1 MIGQH
6 FATAAKHIR
15 RVPYQAMAG
24 IFIMVVT
31 FFIATILALLVYA
44 SSNILHYF
52 ETRPQV
58 IAFLKDDTTPDQ
70 VSSLQRQL
78 GGDQRIKDIRYVS
91 KEQALGIY
99 KSATSDNPILS
110 EFVSPKVFPAS
121 LEFSVTDLSFTEEV
135 IAELEANNA
144 VSQVV
149 FTASLG
155 EAKEISA
162 VIDNLRN
169 ITRYIRI
176 GGVGIVSF
184 LLVSSFLILLVILG
198 MRIASRRE
206 EIEILKLLGATSGFI
221 RMPFVI
227 EGVMYALI
235 GSFLGWLL
243 GTLSFLYAMPALLSY
258 FGEIS
263 VFPQE
268 TAQLFLLL
276 GQILGIELLLAVFL
290 GLVGSLTALGR
301 YLKV

>member
-1 MIGQH
+1 MGQH

-24 IFIMVVT
+24 IFIMVIT

-58 IAFLKDDTTPDQ
+58 IAFLKDDMTPDQ
-70 VSSLQRQL
+70 ISSLQRQL
-78 GGDQRIKDIRYVS
+78 GGDQRIKNIRYVS

-135 IAELEANNA
+135 IAELEANNT

-155 EAKEISA
+155 EAKEVGT

-169 ITRYIRI
+169 ITRYLRV
-176 GGVGIVSF
+176 GGISIVSF
-184 LLVSSFLILLVILG
+184 LLVSSFLILLLILG

-258 FGEIS
+258 FGEIR
-263 VFPQE
+263 VFPEE
-268 TAQLFLLL
+268 TTQIFLLL
-276 GQILGIELLLAVFL
+276 GQILGVELLLAVFL

>member
-1 MIGQH
+1 MISQH

-15 RVPYQAMAG
+15 RVPYQAAAG
-24 IFIMVVT
+24 IFIITIT
-31 FFIATILALLVYA
+31 FFTVTILALLVYA
-44 SSNILHYF
+44 SSNIIHYF

-58 IAFLKDDTTPDQ
+58 IAFLKDDATPDQ

-78 GGDQRIKDIRYVS
+78 GQDQRIKDVRYVS

-121 LEFSVTDLSFTEEV
+121 LEFSVTDLSFTEEL
-135 IAELEANNA
+135 IAELEANNI

-155 EAKEISA
+155 EVKEVNT
-162 VIDNLRN
+162 VIDNLLN
-169 ITRYIRI
+169 ITRYIKV
-176 GGVGIVSF
+176 GGIGIVSF
-184 LLVSSFLILLVILG
+184 LLISSFLILLVILG

-206 EIEILKLLGATSGFI
+206 EIEILKLLGATAGFI

-227 EGVMYALI
+227 EGVIYSLV
-235 GSFLGWLL
+235 GSFFGWLL
-243 GTLSFLYAMPALLSY
+243 ATLSFLYAMPALLSY
-258 FGEIS
+258 FGEINA
-263 VFPQE
+263 FPQE
-268 TAQLFLLL
+268 STQVFLLL
-276 GQILGIELLLAVFL
+276 GQILGVELLLAVFL
-290 GLVGSLTALGR
+290 GLIGSLTALGR

>member
-1 MIGQH
+1 MGQH

-24 IFIMVVT
+24 IFIMVIT
-31 FFIATILALLVYA
+31 FFIATVLTLLVYA

-70 VSSLQRQL
+70 ISSLQRQL
-78 GGDQRIKDIRYVS
+78 GGDERIKDIHYVS

-135 IAELEANNA
+135 IAELEANTA

-155 EAKEISA
+155 EAKEVST

-169 ITRYIRI
+169 ITRYLRV

-243 GTLSFLYAMPALLSY
+243 GALSFLYAMPALLSY
-258 FGEIS
+258 FGEI
-263 VFPQE
+263 VIFPQE
-268 TAQLFLLL
+268 TIQLFLLL
-276 GQILGIELLLAVFL
+276 GQILGAELLLAVFL